1 MRVVGIVFL
10 SLTPL
15 LFGLDYSKLLKK
27 RLEFFS
33 TFKEFILFVK
43 EQIRFSGR
51 ERDEIFTL
59 ALADPRFDV
68 PLFENIKKSLNG
80 EETLAKTIE
89 KHNDIRLNNK
99 EIQQISAFISGLGS
113 NDTEGQLNH
122 CDYYF
127 LVFGQLAE
135 KSNEIYLSKSRLSV
149 GLALSLSSVMFII
162 MI

>member
-1 MRVVGIVFL
+1 M
-10 SLTPL
+10 
-15 LFGLDYSKLLKK
+15 
-27 RLEFFS
+27 
-33 TFKEFILFVK
+33 
-43 EQIRFSGR
+43 
-51 ERDEIFTL
+51 
-59 ALADPRFDV
+59 
-68 PLFENIKKSLNG
+68 
-80 EETLAKTIE
+80 AKTIE
-89 KHNDIRLNNK
+89 KYNDIRLSNK